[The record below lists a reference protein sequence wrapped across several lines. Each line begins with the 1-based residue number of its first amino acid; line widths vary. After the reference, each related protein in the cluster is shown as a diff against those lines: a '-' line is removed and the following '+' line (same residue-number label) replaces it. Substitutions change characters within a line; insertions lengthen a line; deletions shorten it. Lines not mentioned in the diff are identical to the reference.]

1 MICNAGCAA
10 LLLAT
15 LLLGALLCD
24 TVAAGI
30 GTRAD
35 EYPEELAGCS
45 LAVMPTSCAAL
56 STTAIADV
64 AKFITGATGTFANAS
79 KFAGGGGGGGGPLAP
94 GGGASGILAEGIAS
108 KFAGRGGGGGGP
120 LALLDSSGPAGAP
133 GGTLVWL
140 AVVPTGCAA
149 LSAIGTGDIAD

>member
-1 MICNAGCAA
+1 MGPSLTHCAKSGAKTSRLICNAGCAA

-45 LAVMPTSCAAL
+45 LAVMPTGCAAL
-56 STTAIADV
+56 STAAIADV

-94 GGGASGILAEGIAS
+94 GGGALGILAEGIAS

-120 LALLDSSGPAGAP
+120 LALLDSSGPAVSP
-133 GGTLVWL
+133 GGTLV
-140 AVVPTGCAA
+140 
-149 LSAIGTGDIAD
+149 